1 MSEFC
6 CPVCRGKLVRKENSL
21 ICDKNHCFDKSK
33 SGYVNLLLS
42 QGKKGHGD
50 DKLMVQA
57 RQSFLSKGYYK
68 PLLTQLCSTIQN
80 HAFNGAII
88 LDSGCGEGWY
98 TDNIRSYLLKFGIN
112 ADFAAVDISKEAL
125 KYAGKRCKEIEW
137 AVASA
142 YNLPLSDKSCDII
155 TSFFAPFAKD
165 EFNRVIKDGGIF
177 ITAIPLEN
185 HLLGLK
191 QAVYEKTYKNCVDD
205 FTIEGWELISKEI
218 IDEKITLQ
226 SNEDILNLFM
236 MTPYYYKTSASD
248 QKKLENISSLE
259 TEIQFAVLAY
269 KKNHE

>member
-57 RQSFLSKGYYK
+57 RQSFLGKGYYK
-68 PLLTQLCSTIQN
+68 PLLTQLCNTIQK

-88 LDSGCGEGWY
+88 VDSGCGEGWY
-98 TDNIRSYLLKFGIN
+98 TDNIRSYLLKYGIN
-112 ADFAAVDISKEAL
+112 ANFAAVDISKEAL

-142 YNLPLSDKSCDII
+142 YNLPLADKSCDII

-191 QAVYEKTYKNCVDD
+191 QAVYEKPYKNCVDD
-205 FTIEGWELISKEI
+205 FTIEGWELISKEV